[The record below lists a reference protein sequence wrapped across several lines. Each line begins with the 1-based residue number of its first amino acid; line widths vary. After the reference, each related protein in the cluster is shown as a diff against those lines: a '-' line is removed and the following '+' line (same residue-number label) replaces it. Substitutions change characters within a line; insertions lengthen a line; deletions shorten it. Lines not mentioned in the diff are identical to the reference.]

1 MSENRELPGPAD
13 VDYFTQAQA
22 GGWGEMLR
30 GFARFLA
37 LPPGWRVLDV
47 GAGPGLLPRL
57 LAGAGARLAVGCD
70 DSPAMLRR
78 AAALTAGQTDDS
90 GAPGERTGV
99 APAWVLADGVR
110 LPFAAGAF
118 DATVAT
124 NLLFLLRDP
133 AAGIAALVRV
143 TRPGGVVA
151 FVNPSEGMS
160 AAAAETLAAQRGLEG
175 FARFSFVNYG
185 RLAEAHHRLSAAQW
199 SALAESAGLTDVRAE
214 MRAGGL
220 VVFVRGM
227 MGRGDTETR
236 GRGDAGT
243 VFVQVR
249 SEW

>member
-57 LAGAGARLAVGCD
+57 LAGAGARLVVGCD

-90 GAPGERTGV
+90 GAPGERAGV

-160 AAAAETLAAQRGLEG
+160 AAAAEAFAVQRGLAG
-175 FARFSFVNYG
+175 FARFSFENYG
-185 RLAEAHHRLSAAQW
+185 RLAEAHHRLSAAHW

-214 MRAGGL
+214 TRAGGL

-227 MGRGDTETR
+227 MGRGDAGTR
-236 GRGDAGT
+236 GRCLC
-243 VFVQVR
+243 R
-249 SEW
+249 